1 MANQMTSQHFQSLS
15 GDGGSLYGFID
26 KIKGMVVL
34 EHLTQSTCL
43 RWMNMALSARVM
55 SCSILR
61 YDIDGRNLP
70 SSSGDIYGMKKR

>member
-26 KIKGMVVL
+26 KIKGMVV
-34 EHLTQSTCL
+34 TQSTCL

-61 YDIDGRNLP
+61 YDINGHNLP
-70 SSSGDIYGMKKR
+70 SSSGDICGMKKR